1 MSDNTNILILS
12 CGTRNKIVQ
21 YFRRELGDRGL
32 VFAADC
38 SKLAPALY
46 DADQHFILPQIN
58 SDGYIDI
65 LLSICK
71 DHDIKGV
78 LSLVDPE
85 LNILAEHQQDFLSI
99 GTTPIVSDYRTVEMC
114 FNKFDMYKFLSQHD
128 IRTPKSYTSRREFMA
143 DFELGIIGFPVFVK
157 PIRGSAS
164 LNAGKALTA
173 AEFEYLFG
181 HLDGM
186 MVQEYME
193 GIEYGADVY
202 VDLISHE
209 VVSIFTKQKLK
220 MRAGETDKAVS
231 FKDEKLFKLIKNL
244 VRKAKLKGIIDMDIF
259 KVDDEYYIGEVNP
272 RIGGG
277 CPMAIECG
285 MNVPRMIINNLN
297 GCINPEEIGNYEEHV
312 YMMKY
317 NEVMIQRDL

>member
-1 MSDNTNILILS
+1 MSDKTNILILS

-32 VFAADC
+32 IFAADC

-46 DADQHFILPQIN
+46 DADQHIILPQIN

-99 GTTPIVSDYRTVEMC
+99 GTTPIVSDFRTVEMC
-114 FNKFDMYKFLSQHD
+114 FNKFDMYKFLSQHK
-128 IRTPKSYTSRREFMA
+128 IRTPRSYISRKEFLA
-143 DFELGIIGFPVFVK
+143 DLELGIIDFPVFIK

-164 LNAGKALTA
+164 INAGKALTE

-186 MVQEYME
+186 MVQEYLD

-202 VDLISHE
+202 IDLISNE
-209 VVSIFTKQKLK
+209 VVAIFTKQKIK

-231 FKDEKLFKLIKNL
+231 MKDERLFGLIKNL
-244 VRKAKLKGIIDMDIF
+244 VRKTRLKGIIDMDIF
-259 KVDDEYYIGEVNP
+259 KVDDEYFIGEINP

-285 MNVPRMIINNLN
+285 MNVPRMIYNNLN
-297 GCINPEEIGNYEEHV
+297 GFSNPEEIGNYDENI

-317 NEVMIQRDL
+317 NEVLIRKNI